1 MAPVAEIPRILEP
14 LWPKIGQ
21 QQGVKARVG
30 GEGGELEQSKKRNG
44 KCRIDYGRLVTAF
57 EIYVER
63 EIEDVTLTR
72 RQKEMCEKNECPQD
86 SKQGSV
92 K

>member
-57 EIYVER
+57 EICGKRNRRCDIDKESER
-63 EIEDVTLTR
+63 DV
-72 RQKEMCEKNECPQD
+72 
-86 SKQGSV
+86 
-92 K
+92 